1 MREDFQK
8 TPPQFNIGVV
18 PIFLFKKKKKK
29 KKHKKKKKQDGC
41 RNLLQ
46 GRY

>member
-8 TPPQFNIGVV
+8 TPPHFDISVV
-18 PIFLFKKKKKK
+18 PILLLDKEKKKKNTR
-29 KKHKKKKKQDGC
+29 KKKKQDGC